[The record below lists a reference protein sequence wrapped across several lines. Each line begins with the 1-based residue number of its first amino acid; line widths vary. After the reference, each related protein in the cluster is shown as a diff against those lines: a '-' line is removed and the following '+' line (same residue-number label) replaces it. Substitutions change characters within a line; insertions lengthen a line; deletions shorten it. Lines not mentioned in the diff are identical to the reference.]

1 MKKWFGS
8 LSIATKLLTSVV
20 SIVLIG
26 IIVLAFAVL
35 NEVRENI
42 LTNTRNTITQA
53 SKNYATMMKAFF
65 DETVILTRGVGSSLN
80 KIYQQKFNSQDVKI
94 SVLGN
99 IMENMLDNS
108 RASYS
113 FLWLLQRPDDANLD
127 KRHLTESGKFVML
140 YHSPNEDKNTTYIE
154 QAHDIL
160 IESPVIQRV
169 LKESKN
175 GKQQAYVGQP
185 SKINFGYG
193 EFLGL
198 NIAYPIFDKE
208 KNLVGVVG
216 YTFNLL
222 EVSHRLTDPAL
233 SLYKGDLRVLLKDSG
248 VMAIHE
254 DPKLILSDIR
264 DVNTHPEAKE
274 TLDAVFAH
282 QSGVFDNFIST
293 GGEPSYA
300 SVESF
305 RTINTNDPSY
315 WSILVAA
322 PKSEVLKPLYQ
333 LQMYIVLL
341 SIGFLI
347 IVMVA
352 VWYFVRK
359 VIGAR
364 LPVILDTLISFFRL
378 LNHERVQ
385 VKPIVIHSNDELGA
399 MGRAINENIQ
409 RAQSDLQQDSALV
422 NESLDVINHTREGYA
437 DRRITLNGANPQL
450 NTLKDSVN
458 QLLDLLSSAIGN
470 DLPELNRV
478 FDSFVKLDFSTQVK
492 DAKGRVEVV
501 TNTLGEEIRQ
511 MLQASSNFAK
521 DLAAQSEELKTSMQ
535 KLTEGSQSQASSLE
549 QSAAAV
555 EEISSSM
562 QNVSDKTIE
571 ATKQAED
578 IKNIVGVIKDIA
590 DQTNLLAL
598 NAAIEAARAG
608 EHGRGFAVVADE
620 VRKLAE
626 RTTKSLGEI
635 EANVNVLVQSV
646 NEMSESIRE
655 QTDGLS
661 QINEAIAQ
669 LESATQ
675 ENVGVANNTNEITQ
689 RVNTIADEILA
700 DVERKKF

>member
-1 MKKWFGS
+1 MLTELKSFEVGS
-8 LSIATKLLTSVV
+8 NTGTFWNALVVAPKASVYESLHHLQSIIITAICV
-20 SIVLIG
+20 SLFI
-26 IIVLAFAVL
+26 IIVFVYFY
-35 NEVRENI
+35 VKSNI
-42 LTNTRNTITQA
+42 TSRINVI
-53 SKNYATMMKAFF
+53 SKHLFAFF
-65 DETVILTRGVGSSLN
+65 
-80 KIYQQKFNSQDVKI
+80 
-94 SVLGN
+94 
-99 IMENMLDNS
+99 
-108 RASYS
+108 AC
-113 FLWLLQRPDDANLD
+113 
-127 KRHLTESGKFVML
+127 
-140 YHSPNEDKNTTYIE
+140 
-154 QAHDIL
+154 
-160 IESPVIQRV
+160 
-169 LKESKN
+169 
-175 GKQQAYVGQP
+175 
-185 SKINFGYG
+185 
-193 EFLGL
+193 
-198 NIAYPIFDKE
+198 
-208 KNLVGVVG
+208 
-216 YTFNLL
+216 
-222 EVSHRLTDPAL
+222 
-233 SLYKGDLRVLLKDSG
+233 LR
-248 VMAIHE
+248 HE
-254 DPKLILSDIR
+254 DNKCP
-264 DVNTHPEAKE
+264 
-274 TLDAVFAH
+274 
-282 QSGVFDNFIST
+282 
-293 GGEPSYA
+293 
-300 SVESF
+300 
-305 RTINTNDPSY
+305 
-315 WSILVAA
+315 A
-322 PKSEVLKPLYQ
+322 PLKPR
-333 LQMYIVLL
+333 
-341 SIGFLI
+341 
-347 IVMVA
+347 A
-352 VWYFVRK
+352 
-359 VIGAR
+359 
-364 LPVILDTLISFFRL
+364 
-378 LNHERVQ
+378 
-385 VKPIVIHSNDELGA
+385 NDELGA

-675 ENVGVANNTNEITQ
+675 ENGGVANSTNEITQ

>member
-8 LSIATKLLTSVV
+8 LSIATKLLTSVA

-80 KIYQQKFNSQDVKI
+80 KIYQQNAKDVKI

-127 KRHLTESGKFVML
+127 KRHFTESGKFVML
-140 YHSPNEDKNTTYIE
+140 YHSPNEERNTTYIE

-175 GKQQAYVGQP
+175 GKQQAYVGEP
-185 SKINFGYG
+185 AKINFGYG

-233 SLYKGDLRVLLKDSG
+233 SLYKGDFRILLKDSG
-248 VMAIHE
+248 VITIHE
-254 DPKLILSDIR
+254 DPKLILSNIR

-274 TLDAVFAH
+274 VLDAVFAH
-282 QSGVFDNFIST
+282 QSGVFDNYITT

-315 WSILVAA
+315 WSILVTA

-333 LQMYIVLL
+333 LQMYVALL

-359 VIGAR
+359 IVGAR

-378 LNHERVQ
+378 LNHEKVQ
-385 VKPIVIHSNDELGA
+385 VKPIAIHSNDELGA

-626 RTTKSLGEI
+626 KTTKSLGEI
-635 EANVNVLVQSV
+635 EANVNILVQSS
-646 NEMSESIRE
+646 NEVAESILE
-655 QTDGLS
+655 QTESLH
-661 QINEAIAQ
+661 QINISISQ
-669 LESATQ
+669 LETQTQQNVEIAHTTNDITQ
-675 ENVGVANNTNEITQ
+675 EVNV
-689 RVNTIADEILA
+689 IATEILD
-700 DVERKKF
+700 DVKKKKF

>member
-1 MKKWFGS
+1 MKKWFSS
-8 LSIATKLLTSVV
+8 LRIATKLLFSVAV
-20 SIVLIG
+20 IMVLGIVILATSIVREVSDD
-26 IIVLAFAVL
+26 IVA
-35 NEVRENI
+35 
-42 LTNTRNTITQA
+42 NTKNTITQA
-53 SKNYATMMKAFF
+53 SKNYATTMKGLF
-65 DETVILTRGVGSSLN
+65 DETITLARGVGSALN
-80 KIYQQKFNSQDVKI
+80 EIYRKTPREQVNLE
-94 SVLGN
+94 SVSS
-99 IMENMLDNS
+99 IIKNMLDNS
-108 RASYS
+108 HATYS
-113 FLWLLQRPDDANLD
+113 FLYLLDRPANATSFD
-127 KRHLTESGKFVML
+127 SRYFTESGKFAIL
-140 YHSPNEDKNTTYIE
+140 YHSLSEERESTQLE
-154 QAHDIL
+154 QARDGVVNI
-160 IESPVIQRV
+160 PVIRRV
-169 LKESKN
+169 LDEAQKGEQK
-175 GKQQAYVGQP
+175 AYVGQP
-185 SKINFGYG
+185 AMLNFGSG

-198 NIAYPIFDKE
+198 NIVYPIFDSSK
-208 KNLVGVVG
+208 KLLGIVG
-216 YTFNLL
+216 YTFSLVDISNK
-222 EVSHRLTDPAL
+222 LTDPKL
-233 SLYKGDLRVLLKDSG
+233 DLYAGNLRILMTDTG
-248 VMAIHE
+248 IIAIHNN
-254 DPKLILSDIR
+254 PKLILENMGKANPR
-264 DVNTHPEAKE
+264 PEAKN
-274 TLDAVFAH
+274 TLNAIATRT
-282 QSGVFDNFIST
+282 SGVFDDYVATT
-293 GGEPSYA
+293 GDASYA

-305 RTINTNDPSY
+305 STINDTSH
-315 WSILVAA
+315 WSILVTA
-322 PKSEVLKPLYQ
+322 PKKEVLKPLYA
-333 LQMYIVLL
+333 LQIHIAMLAVVFLLVVMIV
-341 SIGFLI
+341 
-347 IVMVA
+347 
-352 VWYFVRK
+352 VWYCVRK
-359 VIGAR
+359 IVGAR
-364 LPVILDTLISFFRL
+364 LPIILNTLLNFFRL
-378 LNHERVQ
+378 LNHEKVE
-385 VKPIVIHSNDELGA
+385 VKPIIIRANDELGA
-399 MGRAINENIQ
+399 MGRAINENIEK
-409 RAQSDLQQDSALV
+409 AKSDLDQDSALV
-422 NESLDVINHTREGYA
+422 NESLDVINYTREGHA
-437 DRRITLNGANPQL
+437 DRRITLKGANPQL

-492 DAKGRVEVV
+492 DAQGRVEVV

-635 EANVNVLVQSV
+635 EANVNILVQSV

-655 QTDGLS
+655 QTEGLS

-669 LESATQ
+669 LEGVTQ
-675 ENVGVANNTNEITQ
+675 ENVEVANNTNEITQ
-689 RVNTIADEILA
+689 KVNTIADEILA

>member
-1 MKKWFGS
+1 MTKWFGS
-8 LSIATKLLTSVV
+8 LSIAAKLLTSVA
-20 SIVLIG
+20 SIVLLG
-26 IIVLAFAVL
+26 IIILAFAVL

-53 SKNYATMMKAFF
+53 SKNYATMMKSFF
-65 DETVILTRGVGSSLN
+65 DETIILTRGIGSSFN
-80 KIYQQKFNSQDVKI
+80 KIYQQNSKDIKI
-94 SVLGN
+94 SALGN

-127 KRHLTESGKFVML
+127 KRYFTESGKFVML
-140 YHSPNEDKNTTYIE
+140 YHSLNEERNTAIIE
-154 QAHDIL
+154 QAHDLL

-175 GKQQAYVGQP
+175 GKQQAYVGEP
-185 SKINFGYG
+185 AKINFGYG

-208 KNLVGVVG
+208 KNLMGIVG

-222 EVSHRLTDPAL
+222 EISHRLTDPAL
-233 SLYKGDLRVLLKDSG
+233 SLYKGDLRILLKDSG
-248 VMAIHE
+248 VIAIHE
-254 DPKLILSDIR
+254 NPELILSNMR
-264 DVNTHPEAKE
+264 GANTHPEAKE

-282 QSGVFDNFIST
+282 QSGVFDNYITT

-305 RTINTNDPSY
+305 RTINVNDPSY
-315 WSILVAA
+315 WSILVTA

-333 LQMYIVLL
+333 LQMYIALL

-359 VIGAR
+359 IVGAR
-364 LPVILDTLISFFRL
+364 LPIILDTLISFFRL
-378 LNHERVQ
+378 LNHEKVE
-385 VKPIVIHSNDELGA
+385 VKPIVIHANDELGA

-409 RAQSDLQQDSALV
+409 RAQSGLEQDSALV
-422 NESLDVINHTREGYA
+422 NESLDVINYTREGHA

-635 EANVNVLVQSV
+635 EANVNILVQSV

-655 QTDGLS
+655 QTEGLS

-669 LESATQ
+669 LEGVTQ
-675 ENVGVANNTNEITQ
+675 ENVEVANNTNEITQ
-689 RVNTIADEILA
+689 KVNTIADEILA

>member
-1 MKKWFGS
+1 MALKLGTKIV
-8 LSIATKLLTSVV
+8 LSIA
-20 SIVLIG
+20 SIVLLCMAGLTLVVTTNVDKEQTITTEKLLSAIADESKEIIDANINGVHMALASISPRLEEIITHSSGQGAQERLEAQIRNMLDANQSGMYAYVYVTDSRYTGENIVNPRNKLENGHFMILAKDNDPNMIG
-26 IIVLAFAVL
+26 GIELLAADMNILEFGSVKESIQTGKQSIGNPRFVNIAKQGDRLAFAINVPIKSNGELKGVAGIFIDLSEISERLLDPSLSVFSGDYRVVL
-35 NEVRENI
+35 SSDKTIAIHPNSTLLGKNFGDINSHPSATKIHKALERKESGLFEYTNYQGADMLMEIKTFEVGV
-42 LTNTRNTITQA
+42 NTGIFWNMIVIAPKDFVYASLHSLQITIIIA
-53 SKNYATMMKAFF
+53 ICVSLFI
-65 DETVILTRGVGSSLN
+65 VILFVYFYVKFSIIARIQAISSHL
-80 KIYQQKFNSQDVKI
+80 FGFFAC
-94 SVLGN
+94 L
-99 IMENMLDNS
+99 
-108 RASYS
+108 
-113 FLWLLQRPDDANLD
+113 
-127 KRHLTESGKFVML
+127 RHES
-140 YHSPNEDKNTTYIE
+140 D
-154 QAHDIL
+154 
-160 IESPVIQRV
+160 RC
-169 LKESKN
+169 
-175 GKQQAYVGQP
+175 
-185 SKINFGYG
+185 
-193 EFLGL
+193 
-198 NIAYPIFDKE
+198 
-208 KNLVGVVG
+208 
-216 YTFNLL
+216 
-222 EVSHRLTDPAL
+222 PA
-233 SLYKGDLRVLLKDSG
+233 
-248 VMAIHE
+248 
-254 DPKLILSDIR
+254 P
-264 DVNTHPEAKE
+264 
-274 TLDAVFAH
+274 
-282 QSGVFDNFIST
+282 
-293 GGEPSYA
+293 
-300 SVESF
+300 
-305 RTINTNDPSY
+305 
-315 WSILVAA
+315 
-322 PKSEVLKPLYQ
+322 LKPK
-333 LQMYIVLL
+333 
-341 SIGFLI
+341 
-347 IVMVA
+347 A
-352 VWYFVRK
+352 
-359 VIGAR
+359 
-364 LPVILDTLISFFRL
+364 
-378 LNHERVQ
+378 
-385 VKPIVIHSNDELGA
+385 NDELGA
-399 MGRAINENIQ
+399 MGRAINENIEKA
-409 RAQSDLQQDSALV
+409 RSGLEQDSALV
-422 NESLDVINHTREGYA
+422 NESLDVINYTREGHA

-635 EANVNVLVQSV
+635 EANVNILVQSV

-655 QTDGLS
+655 QTEGLS

-669 LESATQ
+669 LEGVTQ
-675 ENVGVANNTNEITQ
+675 ENVEVANNTNEITQ
-689 RVNTIADEILA
+689 KVNTIADEILA

>member
-1 MKKWFGS
+1 MALKLGTKII
-8 LSIATKLLTSVV
+8 LSIA
-20 SIVLIG
+20 SIVLLCMLG
-26 IIVLAFAVL
+26 LLYIITTNVDKIQTGTTQKLLSAIADESREVLDATIDSVYMPLAVIKTRL
-35 NEVRENI
+35 EELVEGNNNKNTQESLVAQMRNI
-42 LTNTRNTITQA
+42 LDA
-53 SKNYATMMKAFF
+53 STSGMYAYLYVT
-65 DETVILTRGVGSSLN
+65 DSRYSG
-80 KIYQQKFNSQDVKI
+80 D
-94 SVLGN
+94 N
-99 IMENMLDNS
+99 IANLKHKLDN
-108 RASYS
+108 
-113 FLWLLQRPDDANLD
+113 
-127 KRHLTESGKFVML
+127 
-140 YHSPNEDKNTTYIE
+140 
-154 QAHDIL
+154 
-160 IESPVIQRV
+160 
-169 LKESKN
+169 
-175 GKQQAYVGQP
+175 
-185 SKINFGYG
+185 G
-193 EFLGL
+193 EFLIL
-198 NIAYPIFDKE
+198 VKDKDLD
-208 KNLVGVVG
+208 LVGGIEELQADMGIITLDSLQQTLKTGKETIGNPRFIDLTREGKKFGLAVNVPLLIRGEVKGVAGVFVDLTKISTILLDSQLSAFNNDYRVVI
-216 YTFNLL
+216 TDDFTVAVHPDPKLL
-222 EVSHRLTDPAL
+222 GVNFKEINSHPSAL
-233 SLYKGDLRVLLKDSG
+233 SLFKAIDDRADGLYEYTNYVGKEMLTELKSFEVGSNTGTFWNALVVAPKASVYESLHHLQSIIITAICVSLFIIIVFVYFYIKSNITSRINVISKHLFAFFACLR
-248 VMAIHE
+248 HE
-254 DPKLILSDIR
+254 DNKCP
-264 DVNTHPEAKE
+264 
-274 TLDAVFAH
+274 
-282 QSGVFDNFIST
+282 
-293 GGEPSYA
+293 
-300 SVESF
+300 
-305 RTINTNDPSY
+305 
-315 WSILVAA
+315 A
-322 PKSEVLKPLYQ
+322 PLKPR
-333 LQMYIVLL
+333 
-341 SIGFLI
+341 
-347 IVMVA
+347 A
-352 VWYFVRK
+352 
-359 VIGAR
+359 
-364 LPVILDTLISFFRL
+364 
-378 LNHERVQ
+378 
-385 VKPIVIHSNDELGA
+385 NDELGA
-399 MGRAINENIQ
+399 MVLAINKGIDEIQ
-409 RAQSDLQQDSALV
+409 DHLQQDSALV